1 MHEYGITESVVA
13 AVTEKLPDATVTC
26 VHLEIGSLSG
36 VSADSVRLYFGPAT
50 EGTNLAG
57 ARLEISEVTA
67 RCRCGSCGSEFE
79 PDGPIPL
86 CPCGSPD
93 AEVVAGG
100 DMRILAVEVAPAPA

>member
-1 MHEYGITESVVA
+1 VHEHGITESVVA
-13 AVTEKLPDATVTC
+13 AVTQKLPDDTVTC

-57 ARLEISEVTA
+57 AQLEISEVTA
-67 RCRCGSCGSEFE
+67 RCRCRSCGAEFE

-100 DMRILAVEVAPAPA
+100 DMRIVRVEVASAPV